1 MNWIYFYQAKPI
13 RSVSSIVWGKFLFNV
28 SGKIKTN
35 DAATRDNK
43 PYKTIGKLIQIR
55 V

>member
-1 MNWIYFYQAKPI
+1 MNWTHLYQDKPI
-13 RSVSSIVWGKFLFNV
+13 CSVSSIVWGKVLFNV

-43 PYKTIGKLIQIR
+43 PYKRIGKLIQIR